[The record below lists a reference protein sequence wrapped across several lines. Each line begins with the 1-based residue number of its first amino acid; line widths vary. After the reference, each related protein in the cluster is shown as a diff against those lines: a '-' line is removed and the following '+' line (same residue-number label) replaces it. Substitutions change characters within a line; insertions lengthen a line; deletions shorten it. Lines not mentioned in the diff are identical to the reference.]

1 MKRKASSPEH
11 SAEPVSAEKSSNNKE
26 SAAVRAQ
33 RRRVR
38 KEEENGGADMC
49 AKYVAVFEMNLI

>member
-11 SAEPVSAEKSSNNKE
+11 SAEPVSAEKSTINKE

-33 RRRVR
+33 RRRIR
-38 KEEENGGADMC
+38 KEEENGGGDLC
-49 AKYVAVFEMNLI
+49 AKYAVVFSK